1 MGRVLDSF
9 AAVCLFLVM
18 LPMAYILTIG
28 SLVRDLGTSLRNIWS
43 KP

>member
-18 LPMAYILTIG
+18 LPVAYILTIG
-28 SLVRDLGTSLRNIWS
+28 TLVRDRAVSLRNIWS
-43 KP
+43 RP